1 MRYLSLDLLCL
12 HQQQWH
18 QQQRSSQRSITGL
31 ASLSSFLELYS
42 PLLVRHFFLTP
53 LSSPLTHLFSAV
65 AARFGIGSDFWL
77 NLFLTVAGYI
87 PGLLSFSSPHS
98 DIQFYSLPG
107 HVHNFYIQNIRNN
120 KNHRRT
126 PKWAQ
131 RYGLVDTTKIK
142 RNELRSQWAKRYD
155 ERLPNS
161 ALESQPLEEGQNPT
175 ASNMS
180 LPSESAGHPRHRT
193 TENGEL
199 WNPEE
204 EQYYGQSNG
213 SSSDSR
219 SSRWHYPANFDDAT
233 PSPVLESSKP
243 KKKKKVKKD
252 RFARTEDAYSISEDT
267 TRRKKKKRSNRSAVG
282 DNESTYSR
290 GSGSTAQV
298 PEDPEGGHYDDRAER
313 RGPEGEGGARAD
325 DDAVFNHQF

>member
-1 MRYLSLDLLCL
+1 M
-12 HQQQWH
+12 
-18 QQQRSSQRSITGL
+18 SSKTKIKPKKYHGFAVLIFILGTIFPPLGS
-31 ASLSSFLELYS
+31 SLSFS
-42 PLLVRHFFLTP
+42 PPCP
-53 LSSPLTHLFSAV
+53 LPLTHLSSAV
-65 AARFGIGSDFWL
+65 AARFGIGRDFWL
-77 NLFLTVAGYI
+77 NLFLTIAGYI
-87 PGLLSFSSPHS
+87 PGLLSISSPHS
-98 DIQFYSLPG
+98 DTQIYSLPG

-142 RNELRSQWAKRYD
+142 RNEQRSQWAKRYN

-161 ALESQPLEEGQNPT
+161 ALESQPLEDGQNPT

-180 LPSESAGHPRHRT
+180 LSNESAGHPRHR

-204 EQYYGQSNG
+204 EQYYGQGNG

-219 SSRWHYPANFDDAT
+219 SSRWHYPANFDDAA
-233 PSPVLESSKP
+233 PSLVPEPSKP

-282 DNESTYSR
+282 DDESTYSR

-298 PEDPEGGHYDDRAER
+298 PEDPEAGHYDRSER
-313 RGPEGEGGARAD
+313 RGPQQGEGGARAD

>member
-1 MRYLSLDLLCL
+1 M
-12 HQQQWH
+12 
-18 QQQRSSQRSITGL
+18 SSTTKIKPKKYHGFAVLIFILGTV
-31 ASLSSFLELYS
+31 FP
-42 PLLVRHFFLTP
+42 PL
-53 LSSPLTHLFSAV
+53 AV
-65 AARFGIGSDFWL
+65 AARFGIGNDFWL
-77 NLFLTVAGYI
+77 NLFLTIAGYI
-87 PGLLSFSSPHS
+87 
-98 DIQFYSLPG
+98 PG

-142 RNELRSQWAKRYD
+142 RNEQRSQWAKRYD

-161 ALESQPLEEGQNPT
+161 ALESQPLEDGQNPT

-180 LPSESAGHPRHRT
+180 LSSESAGHPRHR

-204 EQYYGQSNG
+204 EQYYSQTNG
-213 SSSDSR
+213 SSNDSR

-233 PSPVLESSKP
+233 PNLQQAQEEKEGEEG
-243 KKKKKVKKD
+243 

-282 DNESTYSR
+282 DDESTYSR
-290 GSGSTAQV
+290 RSGSTAQV
-298 PEDPEGGHYDDRAER
+298 PEDPEGGHYDRTEL
-313 RGPEGEGGARAD
+313 RGPQGESDARAGD
-325 DDAVFNHQF
+325 ETVFNHQF